1 MVLSAWEWKEQ
12 VLKSRSF
19 TFVWSSMVALC
30 LMSGAGRA
38 LATPPGEGEPGKA
51 LYDTSCSS
59 CHGAQGL
66 GDGKMAPQ
74 LKTPLKPLHALLQ
87 ERNDTEVLDVI
98 ANGKG
103 QMPGWGHVLKQPQ
116 RTQILQYL
124 RGIQRRHKGK

>member
-1 MVLSAWEWKEQ
+1 MKAW
-12 VLKSRSF
+12 SY
-19 TFVWSSMVALC
+19 TFVWSCIVTLSL
-30 LMSGAGRA
+30 LSGAEQA
-38 LATPPGEGEPGKA
+38 LANPLDEGEPGKA
-51 LYDTSCSS
+51 LYDTSCSA

-74 LKTPLKPLHALLQ
+74 LKTPLKPLHALMQ

-116 RTQILQYL
+116 RTQLLQYL
-124 RGIQRRHKGK
+124 RGMQRRHKGR